1 MNKENLQTTSVD
13 KKYKK
18 DIKYKENVQRGRL
31 CNISDVKNIV
41 VLICIIIR
49 TKVLIHLST
58 FFRRKKKGTFDTAS
72 KISEPRLGEQ
82 YRVIAD
88 YTKEDKWDLNLKAG
102 TEVEV
107 IEKTESGRYTYPAG
121 SLMEK

>member
-31 CNISDVKNIV
+31 CNISDVTNIV

-49 TKVLIHLST
+49 TKVLIHLHFSGE
-58 FFRRKKKGTFDTAS
+58 RRKGPLTQPVRSPSLD
-72 KISEPRLGEQ
+72 
-82 YRVIAD
+82 
-88 YTKEDKWDLNLKAG
+88 W
-102 TEVEV
+102 
-107 IEKTESGRYTYPAG
+107 G
-121 SLMEK
+121 SNTG